1 MVPFHI
7 LILGSPNLGVLL
19 RRLPRHPVEDIR
31 GKLSKSLAGKSIAL
45 GVTSSVSMYR
55 SLDLARELIRLGAD
69 VHVVMSPEAARY
81 IHPRLFEWA
90 TGNNVFV
97 RFSGEVGHIA
107 LAELCDVYVIAPATA
122 NTIAKIA
129 YGISDTS
136 VTVLAQSFLGLGKPV
151 VVVPAAHYSLIKSP
165 PISGA
170 LKKLEDMGITVVP
183 PYVEEGR
190 AKYPPIEDI
199 VIATEASTLR
209 GKDFK
214 GIRILVTAGPTR
226 EYMDRVRYLTNASSG
241 KMGVAIAK
249 EAYFRGAE
257 VTLVRGPLSVEVPY
271 YVRSVA
277 VVSTKEMLEAVL
289 AELSR
294 SSYDVV
300 ILAAAP
306 VDFGFPHTFEGKVSS
321 DINELKV
328 TLVPTPKISL
338 EVRSVFKGLLVGFAA
353 EFAQGNASEL
363 ISKARDKLAKRGFDI
378 IVANDISRPDIG
390 FSSEYNEVAIIDS
403 SGTVEFV
410 SKTRKVEVARRVLD
424 YVVKYIRER
433 SRG

>member
-1 MVPFHI
+1 M
-7 LILGSPNLGVLL
+7 

-31 GKLSKSLAGKSIAL
+31 GKLSKSLAGRYVAL

-90 TGNNVFV
+90 TGNDVFV

-107 LAELCDVYVIAPATA
+107 LAELCDIYVVAPATA

-151 VVVPAAHYSLIKSP
+151 VVVPAAHYSLLKSP
-165 PISGA
+165 PVSEA
-170 LKKLEDMGITVVP
+170 LRRLEELGVTVVP
-183 PYVEEGR
+183 PHVEEGR
-190 AKYPPIEDI
+190 AKYPPLEDI
-199 VIATEASTLR
+199 VVATEASTLR
-209 GKDFK
+209 GKDLK
-214 GIRILVTAGPTR
+214 GARILVTAGPTR

-241 KMGVAIAK
+241 KMGLAIAR

-257 VTLVRGPLSVEVPY
+257 VTLVHGPLAVDVPY
-271 YVRSVA
+271 YIRSVA
-277 VVSTKEMLEAVL
+277 TVSTREMLDAVL
-289 AELSR
+289 AELSIR
-294 SSYDVV
+294 DYDVV

-306 VDFGFPHTFEGKVSS
+306 VDFGFSQSFEGKVSS
-321 DINELKV
+321 DIEELSV

-338 EVRSVFKGLLVGFAA
+338 KVRTAFRGLLVGFAA
-353 EFAQGNASEL
+353 EFAQGDLNEL
-363 ISKARDKLAKRGFDI
+363 VSKAQDKLVRRGFDI
-378 IVANDISRPDIG
+378 IVANDISRLDIG
-390 FSSEYNEVAIIDS
+390 FSSEYNEVAIVDR
-403 SGTVEFV
+403 SGAVEVV
-410 SKTRKVEVARRVLD
+410 SKSRKVEVARRILD
-424 YVVKYIRER
+424 YVVKYLRER
-433 SRG
+433 SPG

>member
-1 MVPFHI
+1 
-7 LILGSPNLGVLL
+7 L

-31 GKLSKSLAGKSIAL
+31 GKLSKSLAGRYVAL

-90 TGNNVFV
+90 TGNDVFV

-107 LAELCDVYVIAPATA
+107 LAELCDIYVVAPATA

-151 VVVPAAHYSLIKSP
+151 VVVPAAHYSLLKSP
-165 PISGA
+165 PVSEA
-170 LKKLEDMGITVVP
+170 LRRLEELGVTVVP
-183 PYVEEGR
+183 PHVEEGR
-190 AKYPPIEDI
+190 AKYPPLEDI
-199 VIATEASTLR
+199 VVATEASTLR
-209 GKDFK
+209 GKDLK
-214 GIRILVTAGPTR
+214 GARILVTAGPTR

-241 KMGVAIAK
+241 KMGLAIAR

-257 VTLVRGPLSVEVPY
+257 VTLVHGPLAVDVPY
-271 YVRSVA
+271 YIRSVA
-277 VVSTKEMLEAVL
+277 TVSTREMLDAVL
-289 AELSR
+289 AELSIR
-294 SSYDVV
+294 DYDVV

-306 VDFGFPHTFEGKVSS
+306 VDFGFSQSFEGKVSS
-321 DINELKV
+321 DIEELSV

-338 EVRSVFKGLLVGFAA
+338 KVRTAFRGLLVGFAA
-353 EFAQGNASEL
+353 EFAQGDLNEL
-363 ISKARDKLAKRGFDI
+363 VSKAQDKLVRRGFDI
-378 IVANDISRPDIG
+378 IVANDISRLDIG
-390 FSSEYNEVAIIDS
+390 FSSEYNEVAIVDR
-403 SGTVEFV
+403 SGAVEVV
-410 SKTRKVEVARRVLD
+410 SKSRKVEVARRILD
-424 YVVKYIRER
+424 YVVKYLRER
-433 SRG
+433 SPG

>member
-1 MVPFHI
+1 M
-7 LILGSPNLGVLL
+7 
-19 RRLPRHPVEDIR
+19 EDIR
-31 GKLSKSLAGKSIAL
+31 GKLSKSLAGKSAAL

-90 TGNNVFV
+90 TGNDVFV

-107 LAELCDVYVIAPATA
+107 LAELCDIYVVAPATA

-151 VVVPAAHYSLIKSP
+151 VVVPAAHYSLLKSP
-165 PISGA
+165 PVSEA
-170 LKKLEDMGITVVP
+170 LRKLEELGVTVVP
-183 PYVEEGR
+183 PHVEEGR
-190 AKYPPIEDI
+190 AKYPPLEDI

-209 GKDFK
+209 GKDLK
-214 GIRILVTAGPTR
+214 GARILVTAGPTR

-241 KMGVAIAK
+241 KMGLAIAR

-257 VTLVRGPLSVEVPY
+257 VTLVHGPLTVDVPY
-271 YVRSVA
+271 YIRSVA
-277 VVSTKEMLEAVL
+277 TVSTREMLDAVL
-289 AELSR
+289 AELSIQD
-294 SSYDVV
+294 YDVV

-306 VDFGFPHTFEGKVSS
+306 VDFGFSQSFEGKVSS
-321 DINELKV
+321 DIEELSV

-338 EVRSVFKGLLVGFAA
+338 KVRTAFRGLLVGFAA
-353 EFAQGNASEL
+353 EFAQGDLNEL
-363 ISKARDKLAKRGFDI
+363 VSKAQDKLVRRGFDI

-390 FSSEYNEVAIIDS
+390 FSSEYNEVAIVDR
-403 SGTVEFV
+403 SGAVEV
-410 SKTRKVEVARRVLD
+410 VGKSRKVEVARRILD
-424 YVVKYIRER
+424 YVVKYLRER
-433 SRG
+433 SPG